1 MFKKT
6 IGILGGM
13 GPVASADTYMAL
25 IRICQQ
31 QYEAVQDS
39 DFPTVVLYSLPLQEF
54 DHIGFTENSV
64 QRKAILDQ
72 LVKALYKLEDAGA
85 EMIVIDCNTVHYFL
99 NELQAVIKT
108 PIINLVQLTVDHLLT
123 SKYQQ
128 VGVICSQT
136 SKDLNLYA
144 GPLEAARV
152 KVINTSVEE
161 QDKVNEAILAVMS
174 GSVTPHHIAKL
185 NQIIWRF
192 KEAGAQCVVMGC
204 TEISNIARQF
214 DNKTILVDSEILAI
228 EKALELAK

>member
-25 IRICQQ
+25 TRICQQ
-31 QYEAVQDS
+31 QYGSVQDS
-39 DFPTVVLYSLPLQEF
+39 DFPTVILYSLPLKEF
-54 DHIGFTENSV
+54 DHTGFTENSV
-64 QRKAILDQ
+64 QRKTIVDQ
-72 LVKALYKLEDAGA
+72 LVKALHKLENAGA
-85 EMIVIDCNTVHYFL
+85 ELIVIDCNTVHYFF
-99 NELQAVIKT
+99 NELQTAIKT
-108 PIINLVQLTVDHLLT
+108 PIINLVQLTVEYLLS
-123 SKYQQ
+123 SKYKQ

-136 SKDLNLYA
+136 SKELNLYA
-144 GPLEAARV
+144 DPLQAAGV
-152 KVINTSVEE
+152 KVISTSVEE

-214 DNKTILVDSEILAI
+214 DQKMILVDSEILAI
-228 EKALELAK
+228 EKVLELAK